1 MQIVGTHV
9 LPEAGGKKGY
19 TVEFVGEG
27 GDVVSVSLRS
37 DSDVSRANALGKA
50 KALLKQVIENDDLPE
65 DEDQAKAGDGADL
78 SVRMTA
84 RRRRDADE
92 IEEQL
97 DEGLAETFP
106 ASDPVSITTTAIP
119 RGTAPPPRD
128 RH

>member
-1 MQIVGTHV
+1 MQIIGTQV

-19 TVEFVGEG
+19 TVEFVGER
-27 GDVVSVSLRS
+27 GDIVSVSLRS
-37 DSDVSRANALGKA
+37 DGDVSRANALAKA
-50 KALLKQVIENDDLPE
+50 KAFLKQIVENDDLPE
-65 DEDQAKAGDGADL
+65 DEDQANAGNGPDL

-84 RRRRDADE
+84 RRRRDEAE

-97 DEGLAETFP
+97 DEGLEETFP

-119 RGTAPPPRD
+119 RGTPPLPRD

>member
-1 MQIVGTHV
+1 MQIVGTNV

-27 GDVVSVSLRS
+27 GDVVSVTLRS
-37 DSDVSRANALGKA
+37 DSDVTRANALEKA
-50 KALLKQVIENDDLPE
+50 KAFLRQIIDNDDLPE
-65 DEDQAKAGDGADL
+65 DEDQTNAGSDTDL

-84 RRRRDADE
+84 RRRRDEAE
-92 IEEQL
+92 IERQL
-97 DEGLAETFP
+97 DEGLEETFP

-119 RGTAPPPRD
+119 KGTAPPPRD